1 MTQNRIIFGLLIT
14 LILGAVV
21 GWLVL
26 QPEAEPTGP
35 ETTASST
42 KEYPDSLAC
51 AVAPPNQEAKGAA
64 ANISVVEPA
73 SVKNAGQEAR
83 QVKVEGGQQE
93 AGTSSGQQASGQPA
107 GTDKTK
113 SATQPKK
120 NKAKPAPPKRLT
132 PQQREEARRVK
143 TGRPALKKRLARTPV
158 SSITGQAAKTP
169 EQQEWEDSF
178 VEQGLEPPEMIPTK
192 VTGKIMSEQSRE
204 GLAKATVGLM
214 TFFPLD
220 GLAGGPLYPVL
231 TTLTTD
237 DKGNFKGE
245 IPGSKLAPS
254 SYAALA
260 VTITWEGHTV
270 LAGQPA
276 ALFETGQDN
285 SLGIIWAPDQPYQ
298 VRCDASAF
306 SGNMAVIATG
316 NLDPQRW
323 HPKKRVE
330 AFSWFPQFKPLVIVA
345 DAGPIPE
352 GLPQEGQCDVVGTWS
367 SNYFSTPYISL
378 VLDGQLTQRK
388 RPVISVFEQKGV
400 LFGADVP
407 QPFMPIAFSDENKQP
422 ISGQIVD
429 ANGAGIANAE
439 VTAGDTVTQT
449 VISDAAGWFNFQI
462 SPVRTSYLHVVHN
475 DWIETQ
481 QQGIT
486 AGDTAVQVIL
496 TTPRPRFTLRVT
508 DLQTQSPIVKVSI
521 RVAGIIPFG
530 KQKGKSGSEEFI
542 ELESQTGEYAFEW
555 KHEVKSLVIE
565 KIGYFPYT
573 ISQPAQK
580 AEQSQ
585 GEIAV
590 ELNQGRVLTFRPR
603 DFTNSERSDRWF
615 PDNGEVERGV
625 TTYWSNHWLEYEVDF
640 GDEPDPEQEGGF
652 FDVILGCTNAG
663 IVDNDYQF
671 EVEVLVDGKVVG
683 KLNILADSTTT
694 RTGRISLG
702 KLSGTHNI
710 RLRWLND
717 KWIPGQLDANIRY
730 ASLVFVEQPG

>member
-1 MTQNRIIFGLLIT
+1 MTQTRIMFGLLIA

-26 QPEAEPTGP
+26 QPEDEATGLHTVGFSTSDNAEDSACAIEVPNQKSTGALANSSVSEPTYVKRPSDQTRPIEVG
-35 ETTASST
+35 ESTGSSQQESRT
-42 KEYPDSLAC
+42 PDS
-51 AVAPPNQEAKGAA
+51 Q
-64 ANISVVEPA
+64 
-73 SVKNAGQEAR
+73 
-83 QVKVEGGQQE
+83 
-93 AGTSSGQQASGQPA
+93 QPA
-107 GTDKTK
+107 GADKTK
-113 SATQPKK
+113 VAAQPEQKV
-120 NKAKPAPPKRLT
+120 AAPAPPKKLT

-143 TGRPALKKRLARTPV
+143 TGRPALKKRLTRTPV
-158 SSITGQAAKTP
+158 SSITGKMTKTHK
-169 EQQEWEDSF
+169 QQEWEDSF
-178 VEQGLEPPEMIPTK
+178 VEQGLESPEMIPTK
-192 VTGKIMSEQSRE
+192 VTGKIMSEQSRA

-237 DKGNFKGE
+237 DKGNFTGE
-245 IPGSKLAPS
+245 IPGSKLVPS
-254 SYAALA
+254 NYAALA
-260 VTITWEGHTV
+260 ITVTWEGHTV

-276 ALFETGQDN
+276 ALFEAGQDN

-306 SGNMAVIATG
+306 SGEMAVVATG

-352 GLPQEGQCDVVGTWS
+352 GLPQEGQCDVVGTWGIV
-367 SNYFSTPYISL
+367 TPYVSL
-378 VLDGQLTQRK
+378 TREGILTHTRRPKPSMAMSNVVGQQ
-388 RPVISVFEQKGV
+388 I
-400 LFGADVP
+400 P
-407 QPFMPIAFSDENKQP
+407 QPFEKLVFSDENKQP

-439 VTAGDTVTQT
+439 VSALGDTVTQT
-449 VISDAAGWFNFQI
+449 VITDAAGWFNFEVA
-462 SPVRTSYLHVVHN
+462 PEKTSYLRVVHS
-475 DWIETQ
+475 DWVETQ

-486 AGDTAVQVIL
+486 AGDTAVLITLTIL
-496 TTPRPRFTLRVT
+496 RPRFTLRVA
-508 DLQTQSPIVKVSI
+508 DLQTQSPIVKVSL
-521 RVAGIIPFG
+521 RVTGIIPFG
-530 KQKGKSGSEEFI
+530 KDKGKAGAEEFI
-542 ELESQTGEYAFEW
+542 ELESQSGEYAFEW

-573 ISQPAQK
+573 INQPAQK

-585 GEIAV
+585 DVIAI
-590 ELNQGRVLTFRPR
+590 ELNQGRELTFRPR
-603 DFTNSERSDRWF
+603 DFTNAERNDRWF
-615 PDNGEVERGV
+615 PDSKASDPGIY
-625 TTYWSNHWLEYEVDF
+625 TAWSNHWLEYEVDF
-640 GDEPDPEQEGGF
+640 GEEPEPEQEGGF
-652 FDVILGCTNAG
+652 FDIILGCTNTG
-663 IVDNDYQF
+663 IVDNDYRF
-671 EVEVLVDGKVVG
+671 EVEILVDNKVVG
-683 KLNILADSTTT
+683 KLSIMADSTTI